1 MNSGACF
8 LLSLVSSLS
17 QLSQVSSLCM
27 NFPNKCRDDFLPR
40 QDIVSA
46 FRCRKCTLHIFR
58 YPSYSILQYENFR
71 NLCFYAHSKHNITWL
86 KWGEWLLWI
95 FQSLAYLNSLLLRQL
110 FFVTMSGRK
119 ENLMLTFCVH
129 SSWKFLLIPPGEQSW
144 SWISQHESSVSI
156 RKLNKTWRFN
166 CLTNLTEWNLVV
178 QRLMWNGIG
187 AFVIVG
193 LSLFWILSNL
203 NMFPICLCCNIS
215 FGLVPKALF
224 SC

>member
-1 MNSGACF
+1 
-8 LLSLVSSLS
+8 
-17 QLSQVSSLCM
+17 
-27 NFPNKCRDDFLPR
+27 
-40 QDIVSA
+40 
-46 FRCRKCTLHIFR
+46 
-58 YPSYSILQYENFR
+58 
-71 NLCFYAHSKHNITWL
+71 
-86 KWGEWLLWI
+86 
-95 FQSLAYLNSLLLRQL
+95 
-110 FFVTMSGRK
+110 
-119 ENLMLTFCVH
+119 MLTFCVH

-215 FGLVPKALF
+215 FGLVPRPCLDFKILQNF
-224 SC
+224 SRFLITSNLWTHAWSIKYR